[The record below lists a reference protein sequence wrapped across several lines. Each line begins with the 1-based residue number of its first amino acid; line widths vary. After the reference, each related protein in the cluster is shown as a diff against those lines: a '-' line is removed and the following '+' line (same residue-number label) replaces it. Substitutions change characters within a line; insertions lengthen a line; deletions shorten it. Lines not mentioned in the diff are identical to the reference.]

1 MKICFPSFTSS
12 LFFRLKKQTSKN
24 VVDTTFNDYLPALLK
39 FHRNEHRA
47 ESNKQRAE
55 VKVLETESN
64 VLKGKSDK
72 QRAERCGHRARN

>member
-1 MKICFPSFTSS
+1 M
-12 LFFRLKKQTSKN
+12 
-24 VVDTTFNDYLPALLK
+24 DTTFNDYLPALLK

-72 QRAERCGHRARN
+72 QRAERCGH